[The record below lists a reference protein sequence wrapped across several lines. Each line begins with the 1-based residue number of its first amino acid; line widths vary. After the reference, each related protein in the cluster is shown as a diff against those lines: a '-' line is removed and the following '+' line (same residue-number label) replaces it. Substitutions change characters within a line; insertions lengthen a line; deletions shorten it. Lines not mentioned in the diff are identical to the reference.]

1 MRCLFPP
8 LFPFSIYFS
17 FDAHSGSVSNSYLY
31 LKYGFFL
38 LFFFLCAPVV
48 FLFHGW
54 YFYII
59 GGCHLKYL
67 SISFQS
73 CLYCFT
79 EYTDRC
85 VHSIFSCEKYSP
97 LNICWCFGKELY
109 IIIQNVTASKCLHLR
124 AWEVCMD
131 EVYLQNI
138 LGKEKGIESFVFIA
152 NSGKIKLKPLIWG
165 RIACSILLNVKKE
178 LKCCFANI
186 LYYFFLSESSHS
198 ALCPRYVI
206 YRVIFSFYQGT
217 AYLANPSEIPFLISY
232 SRVVILYNLT
242 ALDII
247 YFHKL
252 QITWEKGFFFS
263 VWGCLGFVE
272 VVFLHSCF
280 LQKSLKKIHQSSTK
294 SLLLSVTLDFF

>member
-1 MRCLFPP
+1 M
-8 LFPFSIYFS
+8 
-17 FDAHSGSVSNSYLY
+17 
-31 LKYGFFL
+31 
-38 LFFFLCAPVV
+38 
-48 FLFHGW
+48 
-54 YFYII
+54 
-59 GGCHLKYL
+59 
-67 SISFQS
+67 
-73 CLYCFT
+73 
-79 EYTDRC
+79 
-85 VHSIFSCEKYSP
+85 
-97 LNICWCFGKELY
+97 
-109 IIIQNVTASKCLHLR
+109 HLR

-138 LGKEKGIESFVFIA
+138 LGKKKALKVLSLLLTVV
-152 NSGKIKLKPLIWG
+152 KLSWNLLIWG

-217 AYLANPSEIPFLISY
+217 AYLANPSEILFLISY

-280 LQKSLKKIHQSSTK
+280 LQKSLQKIHQGSTK
-294 SLLLSVTLDFF
+294 SLLLSVTLDFFFSPNFLYYSINF